1 MNTEIKTLLNSHYG
15 KQPILSR
22 KLKAVIGYWIDYF
35 SGKYEDSVSFTLFGE
50 KISVKDNGDTH
61 YTIFYKSLKFDVYY
75 LYIFEIL
82 DFLEKILE
90 AMYGK
95 TKNDD

>member
-1 MNTEIKTLLNSHYG
+1 MNIEIKNLFDSHYG

-35 SGKYEDSVSFTLFGE
+35 SGKYEDSVSFNLFGE
-50 KISVKDNGDTH
+50 KISIKDKDDTY
-61 YTIFYKSLKFDVYY
+61 YTIFYKSLKFDVHY

-82 DFLEKILE
+82 DFLEKMSELT
-90 AMYGK
+90 YGK
-95 TKNDD
+95 AKNLD